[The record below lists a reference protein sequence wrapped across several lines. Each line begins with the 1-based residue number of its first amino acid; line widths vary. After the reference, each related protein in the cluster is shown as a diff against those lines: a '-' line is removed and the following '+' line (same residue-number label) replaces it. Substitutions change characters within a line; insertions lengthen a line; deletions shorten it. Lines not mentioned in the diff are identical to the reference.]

1 LKFPILYPDISI
13 QRQIPFNSYCLQMK
27 QKLILLS
34 AGLMACIQLHA
45 TVLTVS
51 NNPVGGAQFSN
62 FQSAY
67 DAAVNGDTLMLEG
80 TNMDY
85 SLNCASFNKSLV
97 VVGSGIHPQKQNPGV
112 TRLLGS
118 ACNGNFRMSSGM
130 SGSRFYGVL
139 FPGYMYM
146 ENQVNNLVFEDCLF
160 ESTFYFSGLNSS
172 NIAFRNCVFNANNN
186 SVVGFGASNN
196 FISNLIF
203 TNCIF
208 DGFIEGNGNQLVT
221 MLVDH
226 CVFLSTYI
234 NFNNVFNATVSNSI
248 FMNLYP
254 NGTTN
259 TTFVNNICR
268 VAGTFPT
275 STSTG
280 NSGSGNINNTNPNF
294 VNYSLGD
301 FYNPGYDFRLQA
313 GSPAINA
320 GADGTDLGVYGG
332 TSKFSRYLEVLHH
345 PVVRAAIIQNTT
357 IGSGGTLNVQIN
369 ASKPNEN

>member
-1 LKFPILYPDISI
+1 
-13 QRQIPFNSYCLQMK
+13 M
-27 QKLILLS
+27 LS
-34 AGLMACIQLHA
+34 AGLLITMQLHA

-51 NNPVGGAQFSN
+51 NNPVGGAQYSN
-62 FQSAY
+62 FQTAY

-85 SLNCASFNKSLV
+85 FFNCGSFSKSLV
-97 VVGSGIHPQKQNPGV
+97 IVGSGIHPQKQNPGV
-112 TRLLGS
+112 TRFFGS
-118 ACNGNFRMSSGM
+118 SCSGANYFTSGM

-139 FPGYMYM
+139 FTTAIYF
-146 ENQVNNLVFEDCLF
+146 QSSVNNLVFEDCLF
-160 ESTFYFSGLNSS
+160 ESSFNFSGFPSS
-172 NIAFRNCVFNANNN
+172 NIAFRNCIFNANN
-186 SVVGFGASNN
+186 STVVSFGASNN

-226 CVFLSTYI
+226 CLFLSTYI

-248 FMNLYP
+248 FMNLFP